1 MVWTARQESNFLT
14 RVFLALWEARGT
26 VRVGTEVTYLRY
38 CQLQC
43 GCIQG
48 YQATSTLRASVRA
61 TRGVSLVWQPA
72 LAKQLNNKQ
81 QGLRVN
87 TAKVYFAFTPSAL
100 IMM

>member
-1 MVWTARQESNFLT
+1 MSGSTARQESNFLT
-14 RVFLALWEARGT
+14 RVFLALWDARGT

-48 YQATSTLRASVRA
+48 YVHTVRASVRA